1 MNNQDIIGQRKE
13 AVYEIA
19 GAINTTVMEGDYL
32 VGAFVDVDQVFL
44 EKQDGSGFRVS
55 LGPMTK
61 QDIKQLKIRLGIE
74 E

>member
-13 AVYEIA
+13 AAYEIA
-19 GAINTTVMEGDYL
+19 GSINTTVAEGDYL
-32 VGAFVDVDQVFL
+32 TGAFVDVDQVFL